1 MHGSC
6 PTFPKAIGQLP
17 MCLCS
22 QLCIMQYLWPELL
35 GPPSPPPVAL
45 PLLSFQWM
53 GLPCGR
59 HPLTVRL

>member
-35 GPPSPPPVAL
+35 GPPSPP
-45 PLLSFQWM
+45 QWRCHCCHFS
-53 GLPCGR
+53 GWDSLVEGI
-59 HPLTVRL
+59 L